1 VWLRQRHSG
10 QGSKESFMHRIAL
23 VLEVIANAWSQRV
36 AAPPKRRA
44 RARTLPPFE
53 VDFAEETLP
62 GAFYTSAELAPKDT
76 GAAERHFGATPS
88 LPS

>member
-1 VWLRQRHSG
+1 
-10 QGSKESFMHRIAL
+10 MHRIAL

-36 AAPPKRRA
+36 TAAPKRRSG
-44 RARTLPPFE
+44 ARTLPPFE

-62 GAFYTSAELAPKDT
+62 GAFYASAEFTPKDA

-88 LPS
+88 LPG